1 MEHLI
6 REFGA
11 WLKQGFGWLVDVI
24 VFGCLWGISQVS
36 RLLGTH
42 LGGAPILKIVTLLLV
57 FLLLLYAFYWVF
69 GRFIGVI
76 RWALDRIA
84 YALGVI
90 LFSAAVVS
98 GVFASAG
105 LSFDGPAARA
115 TQYHAADIGAALYFI
130 WAVATCRK
138 ILPRKSRRWH
148 DPQSTSEDNRA
159 RRRGVAADGAP
170 ESRGAYGIGTC
181 RPSACRSLQME
192 APFRRQK
199 EIPWRR
205 SERYVC
211 LCRPS

>member
-11 WLKQGFGWLVDVI
+11 WLKEGFGWLVDVI

-36 RLLGTH
+36 RLLGTQ
-42 LGGAPILKIVTLLLV
+42 LGNASILKIAVLVLVLLLI
-57 FLLLLYAFYWVF
+57 LYAFYWVF

-105 LSFDGPAARA
+105 LVA
-115 TQYHAADIGAALYFI
+115 
-130 WAVATCRK
+130 AVA
-138 ILPRKSRRWH
+138 IWMMGNVNLASR
-148 DPQSTSEDNRA
+148 
-159 RRRGVAADGAP
+159 
-170 ESRGAYGIGTC
+170 
-181 RPSACRSLQME
+181 
-192 APFRRQK
+192 
-199 EIPWRR
+199 
-205 SERYVC
+205 
-211 LCRPS
+211 